1 MNGKTYEEGL
11 KEGILQGEI
20 NALKDLTN
28 AHTDEIANIHKSL
41 KKLEKIAYSIV
52 AVVGFIG
59 IFPSIKVM
67 FS

>member
-28 AHTDEIANIHKSL
+28 EHTKDITDIRTSMKT
-41 KKLEKIAYSIV
+41 LERVSYSIV
-52 AVVGFIG
+52 AVVGFVG
-59 IFPSIKVM
+59 IFPSLKAM
-67 FS
+67 FT